1 MKISEIQVRYIPT
14 IKPCERL
21 IIKSSQDAYYA
32 LKSQFPKH
40 QIYYKEIFMVLYL
53 DKANKVLGVH
63 NHTSGTDTS
72 CLVSIKQVL
81 AIALKVNASGMI
93 LAHNHP
99 SGNLKPSSQD
109 AKLTSQMKEAAKL
122 FDIQVLDHLII
133 NDGFYS
139 MADEGNI

>member
-1 MKISEIQVRYIPT
+1 MKISEIQVRYIPI
-14 IKPCERL
+14 IKPAERL
-21 IIKSSQDAYYA
+21 IVKSSQDAYEV
-32 LKSQFPKH
+32 LKSQFPED

-72 CLVSIKQVL
+72 TLVSIKQVL

-109 AKLTSQMKEAAKL
+109 VKLTSQMKEAARL

-133 NDGFYS
+133 NSGFYS
-139 MADEGNI
+139 LADEGMI